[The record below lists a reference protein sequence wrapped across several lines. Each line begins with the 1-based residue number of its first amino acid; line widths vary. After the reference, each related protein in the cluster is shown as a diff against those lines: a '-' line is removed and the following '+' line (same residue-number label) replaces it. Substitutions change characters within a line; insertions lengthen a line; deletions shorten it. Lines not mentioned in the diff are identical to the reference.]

1 MCAKALADQALAA
14 IPQAADFSDLDA
26 YRKYLTDTL
35 PFNSRETRQH
45 NGNYLVSRYFPGEAL
60 STNLPRFAGIERQGI
75 CQVLAVCVE
84 KTSTSRM
91 KNSPA
96 KSKPSTL
103 PAFWPSRCLQFS
115 PS

>member
-60 STNLPRFAGIERQGI
+60 STNLPRFAAARKGTPA
-75 CQVLAVCVE
+75 LAE
-84 KTSTSRM
+84 
-91 KNSPA
+91 A
-96 KSKPSTL
+96 L
-103 PAFWPSRCLQFS
+103 L
-115 PS
+115 